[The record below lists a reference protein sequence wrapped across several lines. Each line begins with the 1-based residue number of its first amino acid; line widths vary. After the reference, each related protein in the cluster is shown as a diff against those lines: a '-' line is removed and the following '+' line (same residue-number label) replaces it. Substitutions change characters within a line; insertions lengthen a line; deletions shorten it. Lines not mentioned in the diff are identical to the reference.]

1 MAATAPNLTSMT
13 SAGWTVTTT
22 RLRGDAIRSRV
33 LRRSRLRQGL
43 GRPLFIMAWL
53 AMLLGADRGPGAYHL
68 VLGGTTWL
76 ILLGLA
82 REQSTPVRIQ
92 VAVVVLFATAVEY
105 TFSAWLGVYIYRL
118 GTVPGYVPPGH
129 GLVYLAALL
138 LSRSRLVRTHP
149 RSPVVLTVV
158 AGGGYAAWGLTAS
171 RPDVLGA
178 LWFLC
183 LLAFLLW
190 GRSPALFASVFVV
203 VTYLEL
209 LGTGLG
215 TWAWQ
220 PLDPTGHVS
229 IGNPPSGV
237 AGGYGWF
244 DLVAVATTPTLT
256 RWLHRLRTCRRSWC
270 R

>member
-1 MAATAPNLTSMT
+1 MSPVATTAPNLTSMT
-13 SAGWTVTTT
+13 SVGWTLVTT
-22 RLRGDAIRSRV
+22 RPRGDPTRPRGTRPTAPTG
-33 LRRSRLRQGL
+33 GL
-43 GRPLFIMAWL
+43 GRPLAIMAWL
-53 AMLLGADRGPGAYHL
+53 AFLLAADRGAEAYQL
-68 VLGGTTWL
+68 VLGGATWL
-76 ILLGLA
+76 VLVALA
-82 REQSTPVRIQ
+82 RRQGTPVRIQ

-118 GTVPGYVPPGH
+118 GTVPAYVPPGH

-138 LSRSRLVRTHP
+138 LSRSTLFRRHS
-149 RSPVVLTVV
+149 RWPVVLTVV
-158 AGGGYAAWGLTAS
+158 VGGGYAAWGLVAS

-178 LWFLC
+178 VWFLC

-190 GRSPALFASVFVV
+190 GRSPALFAAVFVV

-209 LGTGLG
+209 LGTDLG

-220 PLDPTGHVS
+220 PLDPTGRVS

-244 DLVAVATTPTLT
+244 DLVAVAATPSLT
-256 RWLHRLRTCRRSWC
+256 RWLHRLRT
-270 R
+270 